1 MNTWVEL
8 LGYLGSA
15 LVVCSTLMTS
25 VVRLRLVNMA
35 GSVLSGVYGL
45 IIGSFPLALMN
56 FCLIVINGWNLYRL
70 LKMKQERNKR

>member
-1 MNTWVEL
+1 VEL

-15 LVVCSTLMTS
+15 LVGCSVLMTS

>member
-15 LVVCSTLMTS
+15 LVVCSVLMTS

-35 GSVLSGVYGL
+35 GSILSGVYGL
-45 IIGSFPLALMN
+45 IIGAYPLVLMN
-56 FCLIVINGWNLYRL
+56 ACLLTINGWQLWK
-70 LKMKQERNKR
+70 LKKASPRQNG

>member
-15 LVVCSTLMTS
+15 LVVCSMLMTS

-35 GSVLSGVYGL
+35 GSVLSAVYGL
-45 IIGSFPLALMN
+45 IIGAYPLVLMN
-56 FCLIVINGWNLYRL
+56 ACLLAINGWQLWKL
-70 LKMKQERNKR
+70 SRNRA